1 MIKRNVVM
9 PIELI
14 KEIALIVQN
23 ENYVILKKAFPS
35 IDAEE
40 PVFLSLEEAEAL
52 VELAVIEKKKARL
65 KYPYYDDEHPL
76 YSESDEGS
84 FDDIQMGI
92 YEKTIYYVE
101 SAFRSHNFKDLL

>member
-40 PVFLSLEEAEAL
+40 PVFLSLEEAEGPS
-52 VELAVIEKKKARL
+52 ARTGVT
-65 KYPYYDDEHPL
+65 KRKRH
-76 YSESDEGS
+76 
-84 FDDIQMGI
+84 
-92 YEKTIYYVE
+92 
-101 SAFRSHNFKDLL
+101 